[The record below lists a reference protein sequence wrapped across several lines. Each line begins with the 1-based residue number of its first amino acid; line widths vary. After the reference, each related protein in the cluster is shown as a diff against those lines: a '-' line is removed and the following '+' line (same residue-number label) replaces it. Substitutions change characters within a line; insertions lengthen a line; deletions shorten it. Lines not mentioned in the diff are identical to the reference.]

1 MVFLYKNFTA
11 ACPDYEQAKGVR
23 RLNRKILISG
33 LSILSALTVMGA
45 ATFAYFSDANSSIGN
60 TFTAG
65 NLDLQL
71 DDVNDSLSSGSI
83 TASIGGTDLAP
94 GATVSGFIS
103 VHNAG
108 SVDMAEVVFGADQTA
123 GADSPN
129 LADVIDLTVMTG
141 TNNTCTE
148 GAVNQTNTIALAL
161 GNNTLPLTLSELVTT
176 NYDALPGLTGG
187 STYYVCISAQMET
200 GSDDTYQGDSATVD
214 FIFKGNQDVSQT

>member
-1 MVFLYKNFTA
+1 
-11 ACPDYEQAKGVR
+11 
-23 RLNRKILISG
+23 
-33 LSILSALTVMGA
+33 MGA
-45 ATFAYFSDANSSIGN
+45 ATFAYFSDTNSSTGN

-65 NLDLQL
+65 NLDLRL
-71 DDVNDSLSSGSI
+71 DDVNESLSSGSI
-83 TASIGGTDLAP
+83 TASIGGIDIAP

-161 GNNTLPLTLSELVTT
+161 GN
-176 NYDALPGLTGG
+176 TG
-187 STYYVCISAQMET
+187 YYQE
-200 GSDDTYQGDSATVD
+200 
-214 FIFKGNQDVSQT
+214 